1 MPLSEPGC
9 DRRQYHTRDIQE
21 KGFFRAD
28 GLWDIEGHM
37 RDTKTYPFVN
47 SHRGTIEPGEAVHD
61 MLLRITIDDDMVIHG
76 AEAVTVMGPYS
87 LCGDIAPDYEQLIG
101 LRVGA
106 GFHREVKKRLGGVQ
120 AARICLN
127 YSIQWRLSVT
137 RRFMP
142 PETQR
147 GAILDCQRIRPLHR
161 ATSAPGILM
170 PATPCAPTAP

>member
-9 DRRQYHTRDIQE
+9 DRRQYHTRDIQV

-47 SHRGTIEPGEAVHD
+47 SHRGTIDPGEAVHD

-106 GFHREVKKRLGGVQ
+106 GFHREVKKRLGGRAGCTHLSELLYPMATVCYQ
-120 AARICLN
+120 TVYASRDAARRDFGLPED
-127 YSIQWRLSVT
+127 
-137 RRFMP
+137 P
-142 PETQR
+142 P
-147 GAILDCQRIRPLHR
+147 
-161 ATSAPGILM
+161 SS
-170 PATPCAPTAP
+170 